1 MARRNVFSA
10 NVTTRTAV
18 LRTLGS
24 IAILLAA
31 SSVAQASTLN
41 VCKSGC
47 TYSTIQAAV
56 NAANTA
62 DVIQI
67 GAGTYFE
74 NIVITKSLTLLGG
87 GEDFT
92 VIDGSS
98 RGPVITDFFGSTD
111 LTVVGVTVT
120 HGGQGGIVVS
130 NQSLTLTNSIIASND
145 GPGLFLFSETNATI
159 SGSVITHNENR
170 TGAITV
176 NGNALGAQGGGIST
190 AGDLGIVSTITIV
203 NSSVV
208 RNTAPNGGG
217 IFADENQ
224 RLSVSNSSISD
235 NTASLGDGGGIYIT
249 PEEFPKVA
257 PGGSLRL
264 DSSTVENN
272 HATTDGGGI
281 CGSATISNSV
291 VARNTAGHNGGGI
304 SNADSCTG
312 FSPAQL
318 ALLQLTN
325 VTVAGN
331 SASNVGGGISAT
343 NVTTNDVVIVQNT
356 AGSKDGGIVASTLTA
371 AGAPLL
377 VTANTP
383 NNCDV
388 PTGGCPNP

>member
-281 CGSATISNSV
+281 CGSAVIFNSV

-304 SNADSCTG
+304 SNADSCIG
-312 FSPAQL
+312 SFAPPV
-318 ALLQLTN
+318 LQLTT

-343 NVTTNDVVIVQNT
+343 NVTADGVVIVQNT
-356 AGSKDGGIVASTLTA
+356 AGAKDGGIVASTLT
-371 AGAPLL
+371 L
-377 VTANTP
+377 VGTTLATQNIP